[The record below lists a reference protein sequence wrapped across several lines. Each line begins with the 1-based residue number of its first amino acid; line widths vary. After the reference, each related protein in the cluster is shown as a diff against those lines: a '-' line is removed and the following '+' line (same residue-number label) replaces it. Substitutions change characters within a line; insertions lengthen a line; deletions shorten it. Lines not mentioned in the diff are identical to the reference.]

1 MAPST
6 PKLFMPVTL
15 GGKSPIQLKH
25 RVAMAPLTRLRTG
38 AEGEPKAVA
47 AEYYSQRTTD
57 GGLIVTEATDISKQG
72 NGYYGAPGLY
82 TQEQVEA
89 WKPVTKAIHEKG
101 GKVFVQLWHT
111 GRVSHPL
118 NQPNGGLPVSASATS
133 MEAVTS
139 HAVTAEGRK
148 DHVTPRALE
157 VDEIPGIVEDYKTAT
172 KNALAAGF
180 DGVELHAANGYLLEQ
195 FLCDA
200 TNKRTDKYGGSIDN
214 RARFLFEAIEGILS
228 VADSSKVA
236 IRLSPYGITFACTDS
251 NPLATYGYVIRKLN
265 DYDLAYVHLV
275 EPNGWHFTGPLV
287 PEGGI
292 SPVLRPLYKGVIV
305 AAGGFNREKAIK
317 NVEEGYD
324 DIIAFGRDFIGTPDI
339 VERLKADQPLNE
351 YNTKTFYPRA
361 WTDVLEEGYTDYPFW
376 HEKLDRTRA
385 NKNTMPEAAKND
397 ISSEITEQ
405 EYRKISSRPHLK
417 HNDMTA
423 EVCTETIEIIT
434 MACDKHVPVKNY
446 EAAAQ
451 LIKQS
456 MDKKFGS
463 SWHCFIGEGYGFDI
477 SYQQRHMLYL
487 YVGEIGVLVYKC

>member
-376 HEKLDRTRA
+376 HEK
-385 NKNTMPEAAKND
+385 
-397 ISSEITEQ
+397 
-405 EYRKISSRPHLK
+405 
-417 HNDMTA
+417 
-423 EVCTETIEIIT
+423 
-434 MACDKHVPVKNY
+434 
-446 EAAAQ
+446 
-451 LIKQS
+451 
-456 MDKKFGS
+456 
-463 SWHCFIGEGYGFDI
+463 
-477 SYQQRHMLYL
+477 
-487 YVGEIGVLVYKC
+487 

>member
-25 RVAMAPLTRLRTG
+25 RGAMAPFTRLQ
-38 AEGEPKAVA
+38 
-47 AEYYSQRTTD
+47 YYSQRATD
-57 GGLIVTEATDISKQG
+57 GGLIITEATDISKQG

-101 GKVFVQLWHT
+101 GKVFTQLWHT

-157 VDEIPGIVEDYKTAT
+157 
-172 KNALAAGF
+172 NALAAGF

-265 DYDLAYVHLV
+265 DYDLAYVHL
-275 EPNGWHFTGPLV
+275 
-287 PEGGI
+287 
-292 SPVLRPLYKGVIV
+292 GVIV

-324 DIIAFGRDFIGTPDI
+324 DIIAFGRDFIATPDI

-361 WTDVLEEGYTDYPFW
+361 WTDALEEGYTDYPFW
-376 HEKLDRTRA
+376 HEK
-385 NKNTMPEAAKND
+385 
-397 ISSEITEQ
+397 
-405 EYRKISSRPHLK
+405 
-417 HNDMTA
+417 
-423 EVCTETIEIIT
+423 
-434 MACDKHVPVKNY
+434 
-446 EAAAQ
+446 
-451 LIKQS
+451 
-456 MDKKFGS
+456 
-463 SWHCFIGEGYGFDI
+463 
-477 SYQQRHMLYL
+477 
-487 YVGEIGVLVYKC
+487 